1 MPASDT
7 QESGAWYWCLS
18 HGRVEDSDNACR
30 GDDRLGPY
38 ESAEAASQWKER
50 STARNEKWDK
60 EDKEW
65 SGD

>member
-1 MPASDT
+1 
-7 QESGAWYWCLS
+7 
-18 HGRVEDSDNACR
+18 VEDGDNACR

-38 ESAEAASQWKER
+38 ESAEAATQWKER